1 MAKRSPLDEV
11 QVAVPI
17 ATHIKAKAMK
27 KKMRT
32 KLGYAVSLRE
42 VFSMAI
48 DCLEDAQKGG
58 AWLNPASSW
67 ALMQDRVE
75 SSTAAVIV
83 AMVHRYQPGASV
95 RMGFDRVREEIS
107 VEVDGEAFVVKSVDK
122 AHAAKTEN

>member
-1 MAKRSPLDEV
+1 MAKAKHLDEA

-17 ATHIKAKAMK
+17 STHIKATAIK
-27 KKMRT
+27 KKLRA
-32 KLGYAVSLRE
+32 KLEYSVTFRE

-48 DCLEDAQKGG
+48 DCLDDAQKGG

-95 RMGFDRVREEIS
+95 RMGFDRVREEINI
-107 VEVDGEAFVVKSVDK
+107 EVDGTPFVIKSVDK
-122 AHAAKTEN
+122 SHAAKTEN